1 MQTNQHYYQMSSKMR
16 NSLMMPKATSDRLR
30 RLNCAAAVLH
40 LVSAVILFALTDKD
54 AKTPVYTFYANEHRG
69 NQTLY
74 GPAHTLLGH
83 ARVGYLA
90 GVFLLLASLD
100 HAIVATV
107 RREWYEYELQ
117 FAQNT
122 VRWIEYAFSASIMHI
137 MIAMLCG
144 VMSLYLLLAIFGLTA
159 TTMMFGLL
167 QERMNWALQ
176 GKPLRKSMLPFW
188 LGCIPYIVVWIILFA
203 VFGQSAA
210 QAPVFVWIV
219 MFGLF
224 VNESLFAANM
234 YAQQREMGRW
244 RDYIYGEYAFIVLS
258 FTAKS
263 MLAWTNFIGT
273 RSL

>member
-1 MQTNQHYYQMSSKMR
+1 
-16 NSLMMPKATSDRLR
+16 MMPQSITARLQ
-30 RLNCAAAVLH
+30 RLNYAAAALH
-40 LVSAVILFALTDKD
+40 LVSAVILVVLTDTD

-69 NQTLY
+69 NHTLY

-100 HAIVATV
+100 HAVVATV
-107 RREWYEYELQ
+107 RREQYEYEIQ
-117 FAQNT
+117 FAQNS
-122 VRWIEYAFSASIMHI
+122 VRWIEYAFSASIMNV

-144 VMSLYLLLAIFGLTA
+144 VMSLYLLLAIAGLTA
-159 TTMMFGLL
+159 TTMLFGLL
-167 QERMNWALQ
+167 QERLNWALQ

-188 LGCIPYIVVWIILFA
+188 LGCIPYTIVWVILFA

-210 QAPVFVWIV
+210 QAPVFVWVV

-234 YAQQREMGRW
+234 YAQQRELGRW
-244 RDYIYGEYAFIVLS
+244 RDYIYGEYVFIILS

-273 RSL
+273 SSL